1 VFSIPPAN
9 TYKFH
14 RAATIDQADTLLRTA
29 IELLSPDQLES
40 GLVIDLSSVELV
52 DSFGLTLLA
61 SCFNGLV
68 TANVHGF
75 VRPPH
80 HPLTHNELLN
90 AGLYEAIGIDRFGP
104 RKPRRDR
111 VDIVHITELQPG
123 FIDHLLD
130 FLESVQPFEEG
141 LRDSMRMALL
151 ELIQNFSEHSRS
163 AQGAWVVGQ
172 FDSVEKRIEL
182 CVLDLGIGIPNSL
195 RALTRY
201 RSFGDESLIE
211 NATRLGVSS
220 TSGSR
225 GLGLNTIR
233 RFVAANEGTLIV
245 LAGSGLVKFE
255 ARNAPT
261 RRKLRARFPGTAV
274 FMSLVPT
281 KRGLFVL

>member
-1 VFSIPPAN
+1 MS
-9 TYKFH
+9 
-14 RAATIDQADTLLRTA
+14 
-29 IELLSPDQLES
+29 
-40 GLVIDLSSVELV
+40 
-52 DSFGLTLLA
+52 
-61 SCFNGLV
+61 
-68 TANVHGF
+68 ANVHGF
-75 VRPPH
+75 VRPPRH
-80 HPLTHNELLN
+80 STIHDELLN

-111 VDIVHITELQPG
+111 VDIVHITALQPG

-151 ELIQNFSEHSRS
+151 ELIQNFSEHSGS
-163 AQGAWVVGQ
+163 AEGAWVVGQ
-172 FDSVEKRIEL
+172 FEPSVKRIEL

-195 RALTRY
+195 RILNRY

-220 TSGSR
+220 TAGSR

-233 RFVAANEGTLIV
+233 RFVAVNEGTLTI
-245 LAGSGLVKFE
+245 LAGSGFVRFE
-255 ARNAPT
+255 PRERPSH
-261 RRKLRARFPGTAV
+261 RKLRVRFPGTAV
-274 FMSLVPT
+274 FLSLVPT